1 MNNQEKAIMYDRFM
15 SEYYNLDK
23 QIGQIKMNKMDL
35 NPVEQS
41 QVNLLEKKKVYIMS
55 RIQQLQS
62 W

>member
-15 SEYYNLDK
+15 SEYYNLDN

-62 W
+62 

>member
-15 SEYYNLDK
+15 SEYYNLDN